1 MMIDVSPL
9 KASLA
14 QLIDEYAGK
23 ITLESYVEIRL
34 AVDKVLT
41 DVRVLIEVIKA
52 TRKDNP
58 VQ

>member
-1 MMIDVSPL
+1 MIDVSPL